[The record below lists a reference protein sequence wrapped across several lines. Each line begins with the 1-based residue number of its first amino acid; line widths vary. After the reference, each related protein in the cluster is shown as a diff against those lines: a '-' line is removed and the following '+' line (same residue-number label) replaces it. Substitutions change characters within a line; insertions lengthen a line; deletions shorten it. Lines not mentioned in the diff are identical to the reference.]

1 MIDENQDMDLEQ
13 DNARSEEGKIGQ
25 KVLLHLQSNQPFSVK
40 PSAEHLQE
48 SNLASAYNTNNEDI
62 QTETPVSSDI
72 NTKPASFQ
80 LPPVTT

>member
-1 MIDENQDMDLEQ
+1 MNTNSADMIDENQDMDLEQ

-40 PSAEHLQE
+40 PSAEHIQE

-62 QTETPVSSDI
+62 
-72 NTKPASFQ
+72 
-80 LPPVTT
+80 